1 MSHWRAA
8 AERRGRR
15 GETIAAW
22 YLRAHGWR
30 IVARR
35 LRLPMI
41 EVDLVARRGDVL
53 AVVEV
58 KWRERAETAQLALRP
73 AAVARLRAA
82 ATELAARESA
92 RGRPVSAR
100 VDLLALAP
108 GAWPRHVVD
117 IR

>member
-1 MSHWRAA
+1 MSEGRKA
-8 AERRGRR
+8 AERRGRHA
-15 GETIAAW
+15 ETIAAW
-22 YLRAHGWR
+22 YLRAQGWR

-41 EVDLVARRGDVL
+41 EVDLVARRGDML

-58 KWRERAETAQLALRP
+58 KWRAHRDTARLALHP
-73 AAVARLRAA
+73 AALQRLRAA
-82 ATELAARESA
+82 AAELAARESA

-108 GAWPRHVVD
+108 GAWPLHLRD
-117 IR
+117 LR